1 MKLFIKQK
9 HYYAPKMSRT
19 GPGHSA
25 KSRPFARMNEFCPQ
39 SLKCEAVLQNK
50 ASVSL
55 VNMYESSGNVTNY
68 YKDYW

>member
-1 MKLFIKQK
+1 
-9 HYYAPKMSRT
+9 MSGT
-19 GPGHSA
+19 GPGHNA
-25 KSRPFARMNEFCPQ
+25 KSRPFAKMNEFCPQ

-68 YKDYW
+68 YRDYW

>member
-1 MKLFIKQK
+1 
-9 HYYAPKMSRT
+9 MSRT
-19 GPGHSA
+19 HPGHST
-25 KSRPFARMNEFCPQ
+25 KSRPFARMSEFCPQ
-39 SLKCEAVLQNK
+39 GLKCETVLQIK